1 MRLHAFLAQALIPG
15 ENNLQLAQLPGI
27 NQSEGR
33 QLLNEYNSFE
43 TLAGNL
49 EKQGDS
55 RAGDI
60 KKAVSKWAKLE
71 VVDAAFKG
79 MSIFNI

>member
-1 MRLHAFLAQALIPG
+1 M
-15 ENNLQLAQLPGI
+15 
-27 NQSEGR
+27 
-33 QLLNEYNSFE
+33 NEYNSFE

-79 MSIFNI
+79 MSIFNM